1 MAKPE
6 VVFIMGPTASGKTD
20 LAMQLYDNQPCELIS
35 VDSALVY
42 RGLDIGSAKPTPE
55 ELAKYPHHLIDICEP
70 DEPYSASQFRDD
82 ALNLIESARAA
93 GRLPVLV
100 GGTMLYYKTL
110 MQGIADLP
118 SADEAIRRDIVTEAD
133 VIGWPGLHAELAE
146 FDPDSAARIKPR
158 DSQRIQR
165 AIEVY
170 RLTGKTLTQF
180 HAEQSEDKLPYEV
193 LSVAISPIDR
203 AILRDR
209 IRQRFMAMIEAGVI
223 QEVEHLLN
231 VKGYDP
237 ELPAMRSVGYRQV
250 IEYLQ
255 GHRDYE
261 LMIENVVIATARL
274 AKRQVTWLR
283 SWPDVHWFES
293 GEPQNLTKLVAL
305 L

>member
-1 MAKPE
+1 MTKPE

-20 LAMQLYDNQPCELIS
+20 LAMQLYDAQPCELIS

-42 RGLDIGSAKPTPE
+42 RDMNIGTAKPTQE
-55 ELAKYPHHLIDICEP
+55 ELAKYPHHLIDICNP

-82 ALNLIESARAA
+82 AVALIAA
-93 GRLPVLV
+93 AIEKGRLPVLV

-118 SADEAIRRDIVTEAD
+118 SADETVRQNILSEAD

-146 FDPDSAARIKPR
+146 FDPESAARIKPR

-170 RLTGKTLTQF
+170 RLTGKTLTQI
-180 HAEQSEDKLPYEV
+180 HAEQADEKLPYDV
-193 LSVAISPIDR
+193 LNVAIAPIDR
-203 AILRDR
+203 TILRDR
-209 IRQRFMAMIEAGVI
+209 IRQRFMMMIDDGVI
-223 QEVEHLLN
+223 AEVEYLLN
-231 VKGYDP
+231 EKHYDP
-237 ELPAMRSVGYRQV
+237 DLPAMRSVGYRQI
-250 IEYLQ
+250 IEYLR
-255 GHRDYE
+255 GECDYE
-261 LMIENVVIATARL
+261 QMIENVVIATARL

-293 GEPQNLTKLVAL
+293 AKEQNLAKLMAL